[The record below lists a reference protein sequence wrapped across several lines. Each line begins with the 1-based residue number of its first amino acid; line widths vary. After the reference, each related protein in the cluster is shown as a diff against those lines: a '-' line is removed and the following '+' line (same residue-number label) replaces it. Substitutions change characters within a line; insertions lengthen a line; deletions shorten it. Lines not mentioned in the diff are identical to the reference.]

1 MSAVLEVDDLHVDFG
16 GRVASVRG
24 VSLTV
29 ERGQTHCVVGESGCG
44 KSVSALAI
52 MNLLARGGRRR
63 AGRLRFHDTDLLA
76 LSERRMAALRGDR
89 MAMIFQEPMTSLNP
103 AYTIGSQ
110 MTEVFRRHRGGSRA
124 RARDRAAEFLGRVG
138 ISAPGVRLGQYP
150 HQLSGGLRQRVMIA
164 TALLCEPELLIADE
178 PTTALDVTLQA
189 QILHLLAELQ
199 RELGLALLLIT
210 HDLGVV
216 ARIAHQVSV
225 MYAGEVVETAS
236 AAQLFARPLHPYTR
250 GLLASVPVPGK
261 VARDQPLGSI
271 PGVVPRI
278 APGFLGC
285 GFRDR
290 CTHAEPICAVTVPRQ
305 NAGSGHAY
313 ACRLGPDVAAPSPPP
328 VDAAARPR
336 AAIPTAPACTAPAEW
351 NEERLID
358 IRNLSK
364 RFDLSGPLFGPK
376 RGLTAVDDI
385 SLSVPSGGVLGVVG
399 ESGCG
404 KSTLSKLILG
414 LLAPSAGEVRI
425 GGQPLAALDRRE
437 RARVIQP
444 VFQDPVGSLN
454 PRRRVRDVVG
464 LPLVAQGELPAR
476 AIADQV
482 AEQLARVGLAPDIAD
497 RFPRE
502 LSGGQRQRVA
512 IARALV
518 LEPRIVVCDEPT
530 SALDVSVQAQI
541 LNLLAELRRD
551 LGLTYV
557 FISHNLAVVEHI
569 ATEVAVMYLGRI
581 VEHRPVEAL
590 FKAPRHPYT
599 KALLASVLTPEP
611 GLGVPE
617 VGLGEA
623 APDPAAPPP
632 GCRFHPR
639 CALAIDR
646 CRVDAP
652 ALLAVGGG
660 LVACHMAGG

>member
-1 MSAVLEVDDLHVDFG
+1 VSAVLEIADLHVEFG
-16 GRVASVRG
+16 SSVAAVRG
-24 VSLTV
+24 VSLEL
-29 ERGQTHCVVGESGCG
+29 ERGETHCLVGESGCG
-44 KSVSALAI
+44 KSVTALAV
-52 MNLLARGGRRR
+52 MNLLVRSGRRR
-63 AGRLRFHDTDLLA
+63 ADHLRFHDTDLLA
-76 LSERRMAALRGDR
+76 LSERRMANLRGDR
-89 MAMIFQEPMTSLNP
+89 LAMIFQEPMTSLNP

-110 MTEVFRRHRGGSRA
+110 MTEVYRRHRGSSRA
-124 RARDRAAEFLGRVG
+124 RARERAAELLHRVG
-138 ISAPGVRLGQYP
+138 ISSPGARLGQYP

-216 ARIAHQVSV
+216 ARIADRVSV
-225 MYAGEVVETAS
+225 MYAGEIVETAA
-236 AAQLFARPLHPYTR
+236 AAQLFARPRHPYTR

-261 VARDQPLGSI
+261 VRRDEPLGSI
-271 PGVVPRI
+271 PGTVPRI
-278 APGFLGC
+278 APGFVGC
-285 GFRDR
+285 AFRDR
-290 CTHAEPICAVTVPRQ
+290 CAHALPSCTIFVPTQ
-305 NAGSGHAY
+305 DAGEGHAY
-313 ACRLGPDVAAPSPPP
+313 ACRLTPNDAATAPPAGKMARSAAT
-328 VDAAARPR
+328 AAARPR
-336 AAIPTAPACTAPAEW
+336 AEAQRNVGP
-351 NEERLID
+351 LIE
-358 IRNLSK
+358 IRALSK
-364 RFDLSGPLFGPK
+364 RFELPGPLFRRK
-376 RGLTAVDDI
+376 RELTAVDDI
-385 SLSVPSGGVLGVVG
+385 SLSVPAGGVLGVVG

-404 KSTLSKLILG
+404 KSTLAKLILG
-414 LLAPSAGEVRI
+414 LLTPSAGEVRI
-425 GGQPLAALDRRE
+425 AGEKLAALDRRE
-437 RARVIQP
+437 RARLIQP
-444 VFQDPVGSLN
+444 VFQDPVSSLN
-454 PRRRVRDVVG
+454 PRRLVREIVA
-464 LPLVAQGELPAR
+464 LPLVAQGGLSR
-476 AIADQV
+476 SAINDRV
-482 AEQLARVGLAPDIAD
+482 ALQLARVGLASDMMQC
-497 RFPRE
+497 FPSE

-590 FKAPRHPYT
+590 FRAPLHPYT

-617 VGLGEA
+617 MSLGEA
-623 APDPAAPPP
+623 GPDPASPPP

-639 CALAIDR
+639 CAYAIER
-646 CRVDAP
+646 CRSETPVLRAM
-652 ALLAVGGG
+652 GGG
-660 LVACHMAGG
+660 VVACHVARG